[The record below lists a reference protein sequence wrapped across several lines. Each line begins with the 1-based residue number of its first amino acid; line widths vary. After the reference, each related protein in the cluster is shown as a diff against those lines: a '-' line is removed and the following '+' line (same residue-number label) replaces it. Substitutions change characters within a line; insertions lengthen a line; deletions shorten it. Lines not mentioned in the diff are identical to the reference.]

1 MARAGKSEKSRL
13 WRCRYFVTEHNPSC
27 GGGCC
32 HFLFSPP
39 LISILLP
46 AWKVAHARRSPSEG
60 RKKASRWREA
70 ATNPLSWCLYHT
82 YKWFP
87 SEQAHRT
94 GLFNL
99 SAFLFSVQP
108 VPLFWSKISRN
119 ESNIIKTQ
127 SRHGEKTFPE
137 ETKLGSSV
145 VFGAL

>member
-1 MARAGKSEKSRL
+1 M
-13 WRCRYFVTEHNPSC
+13 TEHNPGC

-46 AWKVAHARRSPSEG
+46 AWKVAHARRSPTEG
-60 RKKASRWREA
+60 RKRPA
-70 ATNPLSWCLYHT
+70 AGERRRQTHSACVCIPHINGFHQNKHTGRGSLTYLSFCSLCS
-82 YKWFP
+82 P
-87 SEQAHRT
+87 S
-94 GLFNL
+94 
-99 SAFLFSVQP
+99 
-108 VPLFWSKISRN
+108 PLFWSKISRN

-137 ETKLGSSV
+137 ETKFGSSV